1 MNFIQRLQTSHLH
14 RHGFIDVLVGVVV
27 LKAIYVAL
35 ILFFCNLND
44 VSDDKGPSSLWLL
57 VFVMLLIAPLFE
69 NLLMIA
75 IAAAHEKLFK
85 RTLLFVV
92 TPRLARVLPPDY
104 ALPTDSYIPPTRREY
119 FWNGQL
125 EGKPPEP
132 TPTAPNPARPETR
145 PQTQPESQP
154 GATPPSTP

>member
-1 MNFIQRLQTSHLH
+1 M
-14 RHGFIDVLVGVVV
+14 
-27 LKAIYVAL
+27 
-35 ILFFCNLND
+35 
-44 VSDDKGPSSLWLL
+44 
-57 VFVMLLIAPLFE
+57 
-69 NLLMIA
+69 
-75 IAAAHEKLFK
+75 
-85 RTLLFVV
+85 V

-125 EGKPPEP
+125 EGKPPE
-132 TPTAPNPARPETR
+132 TR